1 MFATR
6 SCSRITP
13 ERGCFRPRA
22 HRRAMTAAEAAVLPY
37 KNAAPEGGPHR
48 APAVPRPA
56 RHTAAPR
63 SAMLRLTPREGPAAA
78 PRFRTFQVCPKDLPA
93 APRQAERA
101 ENRAHRSVGC
111 WWSLLGGR
119 KTHVP
124 HEAAR
129 VHHAARRPR
138 GRSRRGRSSGVSQR
152 PLGSLAEWPLRQT
165 AGVLRFRSPLERLTN
180 ADACGRVLFLGRG
193 RIFLDGRRNKAAH

>member
-1 MFATR
+1 MR
-6 SCSRITP
+6 LQ
-13 ERGCFRPRA
+13 RA
-22 HRRAMTAAEAAVLPY
+22 RT
-37 KNAAPEGGPHR
+37 HR

-56 RHTAAPR
+56 RHTAEPR

-93 APRQAERA
+93 ARRQAERA
-101 ENRAHRSVGC
+101 ENRAHKSVGC

-129 VHHAARRPR
+129 VHHAARRR
-138 GRSRRGRSSGVSQR
+138 GSRVAARGAS
-152 PLGSLAEWPLRQT
+152 T
-165 AGVLRFRSPLERLTN
+165 AATEVATGGL
-180 ADACGRVLFLGRG
+180 
-193 RIFLDGRRNKAAH
+193 